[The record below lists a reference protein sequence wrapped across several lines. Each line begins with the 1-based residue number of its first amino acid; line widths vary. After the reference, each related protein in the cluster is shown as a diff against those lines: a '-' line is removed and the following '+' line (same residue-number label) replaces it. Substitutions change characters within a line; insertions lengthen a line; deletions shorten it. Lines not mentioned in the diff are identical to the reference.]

1 MVYKKIVKCAVLV
14 IKFYQI
20 SISKVLPSACR
31 FYPSCS
37 DYAIKALNK
46 YGILKGSYLS
56 LYRLFRCHP
65 FCDGGVDDII

>member
-1 MVYKKIVKCAVLV
+1 MVKCAVLV